1 MNQLAEPE
9 WLADYRALTAEV
21 GYAPLERTQIEFTGK
36 DRASFLHNLCT
47 NEIKKLA
54 VGSGCEAFVTSVQ
67 GKTVGHGFIFAG
79 PDSLV
84 FDTEAGQ
91 GETLLKHFDHYLVCE
106 QVELRDRSEDWAEV
120 LLAGVKAEDVVATL
134 FQTSLPAGRF
144 ANAIVP
150 WEGNHVWIR
159 RFDFAGNGFLL
170 SIASEAADSL
180 TRQLAASGVHL
191 CSTDAMEAARIEQGF
206 PRFGI
211 DLSDKN
217 LPQELARDNQA
228 ISFVK
233 GCYLGQETVARIDA
247 LGHVNKSLVGL
258 KFADSRVP
266 EGGDELKVGENVVGH
281 VTSATHSPRLGV
293 PLALGYVKHGQEKP
307 GTCFTSA
314 AGDAEVIT
322 LPVAH

>member
-1 MNQLAEPE
+1 MNLPAEPA

-79 PDSLV
+79 PESLI

-91 GETLLKHFDHYLVCE
+91 GEALLKHFDHYLVCE
-106 QVELRDRSEDWAEV
+106 QVELRDRSGDWAEI
-120 LLAGVKAEDVVATL
+120 LLAGMNAEEVIATL

-150 WEGNHVWIR
+150 WAGSHVWIR
-159 RFDFAGNGFLL
+159 RIDFAGNGFLL
-170 SIASEAADSL
+170 SIAREAVDSL
-180 TRQLAASGVHL
+180 TRQLAANGVRL
-191 CSTDAMEAARIEQGF
+191 CGQEAVEAARLEQGF
-206 PRFGI
+206 PRFGQ

-258 KFADSRVP
+258 KFA
-266 EGGDELKVGENVVGH
+266 EGRGPASGDELRAGENVVGH
-281 VTSATHSPRLGV
+281 VTSATYSPRLGS

-307 GTCFTSA
+307 GTRFTSA
-314 AGDAEVIT
+314 AGEVEVIA